1 VSGEF
6 REASGYFMHSVLDNV
21 CEPGEQPL
29 SRLLF
34 DLYVA
39 LRALERACA
48 WVEAGDSSPDRLF
61 VDTFENAPKAIQAC
75 GKLIIHLEQVR
86 DAGQELL
93 RKHGAEAIDKK

>member
-1 VSGEF
+1 MSGEF
-6 REASGYFMHSVLDNV
+6 REASGYFLHSVLDNV

-34 DLYVA
+34 DL
-39 LRALERACA
+39 ERACA
-48 WVEAGDSSPDRLF
+48 WVEAGDSSPDKLF

-93 RKHGAEAIDKK
+93 RKHGAEASGK